1 MTKST
6 DFDADPL
13 HHFKSEVCSQIQAQL
28 WHKSNQT
35 KHRLFFFFFP
45 TTDQGSSDLHSSR
58 REAPRTNAQG
68 VSILL
73 FLKNLNYYISKG
85 HVTRKCLGSYI
96 FLIIPPALK

>member
-1 MTKST
+1 MFPNPGSALAQVKP
-6 DFDADPL
+6 D
-13 HHFKSEVCSQIQAQL
+13 QAQI
-28 WHKSNQT
+28 
-35 KHRLFFFFFP
+35 FFFFP

-73 FLKNLNYYISKG
+73 FLKNLNYYISKR
-85 HVTRKCLGSYI
+85 HVTRKRLGSYI